1 VKSKAVQVWWIV
13 AVMAGVFLGWV
24 VGHFAATFLF
34 GEGWLMIWYVLDLPF
49 SALLKKSLWPEG
61 RLHFVAVVTLLQAA
75 MLSVVSGLLVRR
87 HFRRGAR

>member
-1 VKSKAVQVWWIV
+1 
-13 AVMAGVFLGWV
+13 
-24 VGHFAATFLF
+24 
-34 GEGWLMIWYVLDLPF
+34 MIWYVLDLPF